1 MEFLKAITT
10 PLYFIFGGILLFLA
24 YTIIRDNPSVRANR
38 IAGAMLF
45 FAGLGPIFLALGVI
59 VKPNV
64 AVEAPFEESFVY
76 NLFYIWELFFPTLL
90 LFSWVFPI
98 DRLSYMKRRR
108 LRYLIFF
115 PQVFHILLVL
125 LFRNP
130 ERILDLFEVQSGE
143 GFLSLILEPISYLM
157 KWVVLGFSLLLSS
170 EAALFSLINL
180 IYVGLAVYFLI
191 RGKALIEN
199 KQVRRQT
206 NVFIWGISISV
217 ILLTA
222 SVLIPRLFSIQVS
235 DAFMDISMIIVLLT
249 GGGSIAW
256 SIVRHQ
262 FLDVSIIFRQSL
274 AYTITSGILV
284 GLYILLVG
292 QMDRFVTYLF
302 GAETKIV
309 NVAFIVLALILY
321 QPIINRIDDLI
332 KKLFMKT
339 RADYRTVLGQLSR
352 SMISVFDPAR
362 VRSIIEKTLQTTILI
377 EHVYFVMY
385 DDVLLEYVLLASEG
399 FPTRSIINREDPLL
413 GAIGQLE
420 APQLLDRMGEYG
432 KDSNLLLQLS
442 KRRVQLILPLKDS
455 DHLLGFLALTEK
467 VSGYRYNTED
477 LTVLGVISNQLVT
490 SLTNARLY
498 ADSLEKQVLEEEI
511 TMARQIQVELLPKKP
526 PASNTF
532 DLKALSI
539 PSQTIGGDFYD
550 FVNHGDGKFSIV
562 IADASGK
569 GVPAALLVA
578 QIQAMLHS
586 EIQNKNELSRIL
598 QNINE
603 YVVASTSAE
612 KYATLFYGEFKPDGR
627 VFRYSNAG
635 HNYPI
640 LVRADGSH
648 EVLSKGGMLI
658 GAFSGGSYET
668 AEVSLNDEDLLVF
681 YTDGLSEAQ
690 NENDEEYGDKRILDF
705 VRDHR
710 HLSPDDIIDGILKD
724 VGRFDVSDPPRDDTT
739 IIILKANNGVS
750 NAAGQ
755 N

>member
-1 MEFLKAITT
+1 MEFLRAITT
-10 PLYFIFGGILLFLA
+10 PVYFVFGGILLFLA

-38 IAGAMLF
+38 ITGAMLF

-64 AVEAPFEESFVY
+64 AAEAPFEESFVY

-130 ERILDLFEVQSGE
+130 ERILDLFEVESGE

-170 EAALFSLINL
+170 EAALFSFINL

-206 NVFIWGISISV
+206 NVLIWGISVSV

-222 SVLIPRLFSIQVS
+222 AVLIPKLFSIQVS
-235 DAFMDISMIIVLLT
+235 DAFMDISMILVLLT

-274 AYTITSGILV
+274 AYTVTSGILV
-284 GLYILLVG
+284 GVYILLVG

-309 NVAFIVLALILY
+309 NIAFIVLALILY

-339 RADYRTVLGQLSR
+339 RADYRTVLGHLSR

-385 DDVLLEYVLLASEG
+385 DDVLMEYVLLASEG

-420 APQLLDRMGEYG
+420 APQPLDRMGGYG
-432 KDSNLLLQLS
+432 KDSNLFLQLS

-550 FVNHGDGKFSIV
+550 FINHGDGKFSIV

-586 EIQNKNELSRIL
+586 EIQNKNELARIL

-603 YVVASTSAE
+603 YVVASTTAE
-612 KYATLFYGEFKPDGR
+612 KYATLFYGEFIPDGR
-627 VFRYSNAG
+627 VFRYANAG
-635 HNYPI
+635 HNYPM

-648 EVLSKGGMLI
+648 EMLSKGGMLI
-658 GAFSGGSYET
+658 GAFSGASYET
-668 AEVSLNDEDLLVF
+668 SEVSLNDDDLMVF

-690 NENDEEYGDKRILDF
+690 NEKDEEYGEKRILDF

-739 IIILKANNGVS
+739 IIILKANNGIV
-750 NAAGQ
+750 NATG
-755 N
+755 

>member
-10 PLYFIFGGILLFLA
+10 PMYFVFGGILLFLA
-24 YTIIRDNPSVRANR
+24 YTIVRDNPSVRANR

-45 FAGLGPIFLALGVI
+45 FAGLGPIFMALGTI

-64 AVEAPFEESFVY
+64 AVGAPFEESFVY
-76 NLFYIWELFFPTLL
+76 NLLYIWELFFPTLL

-98 DRLSYMKRRR
+98 DRLSYMKWRR

-115 PQVFHILLVL
+115 PQLFHLLLVL

-130 ERILDLFEVQSGE
+130 ERVLHLFEVESSG
-143 GFLSLILEPISYLM
+143 GFWGLILEPLSYIM

-170 EAALFSLINL
+170 ENALFSFINL
-180 IYVGLAVYFLI
+180 VYVGLAVYYLI

-199 KQVRRQT
+199 KQIRRQT
-206 NVFIWGISISV
+206 NVFIWGLSISV
-217 ILLTA
+217 FILTMTI
-222 SVLIPRLFSIQVS
+222 LIPRLLSIEMSPTVVS
-235 DAFMDISMIIVLLT
+235 LAVMAALII
-249 GGGSIAW
+249 GGGAIAW
-256 SIVRHQ
+256 SIIRHQ
-262 FLDVSIIFRQSL
+262 FLDVSFIFRQSL
-274 AYTITSGILV
+274 AYTVTSGILV
-284 GLYILLVG
+284 GGYVLLVG

-302 GAETKIV
+302 GEETKIV

-321 QPIINRIDDLI
+321 QPIMNRIDNLI

-362 VRSIIEKTLQTTILI
+362 VRAIIEKTLQTTILI
-377 EHVYFVMY
+377 QRVYFVMY
-385 DDVLLEYVLLASEG
+385 DDILAEYVLLASDD
-399 FPTRSIINREDPLL
+399 FPNRSIISRDDSLL
-413 GAIGQLE
+413 GAIGQLD
-420 APQLLDRMGEYG
+420 APEPLDRISEYAR
-432 KDSNLLLQLS
+432 DSNLLLQLS

-467 VSGYRYNTED
+467 ESGYRYNAED
-477 LTVLGVISNQLVT
+477 ITVLGVISNQLVT

-511 TMARQIQVELLPKKP
+511 AMARQIQIELLPKKP
-526 PASNTF
+526 PASETF
-532 DLKALSI
+532 DLKAFSK
-539 PSQTIGGDFYD
+539 PSRTIGGDFYD
-550 FVNHGDGKFSIV
+550 FINHGNGAFSIV

-586 EIQNKNELSRIL
+586 EVQNKNELSRML
-598 QNINE
+598 QNVNE

-612 KYATLFYGEFKPDGR
+612 KYATMFYGEFMPQTR
-627 VFRYSNAG
+627 TFRYSNAG

-640 LVRADGSH
+640 LVRGDGSH
-648 EVLSKGGMLI
+648 ELLSRGGMLI
-658 GAFSGGSYET
+658 GAFPGAAYET
-668 AEVSLNDEDLLVF
+668 AEITLHVNDLLFF

-690 NENDEEYGDKRILDF
+690 NEADEEYGEDRIIEF
-705 VRDHR
+705 VINHR
-710 HLSPDDIIDGILKD
+710 HLPPQKIIDNLVKD
-724 VGRFDVSDPPRDDTT
+724 VAQFDSSDPPRDDTT
-739 IIILKANNGVS
+739 IIILKVNDGVGNGT
-750 NAAGQ
+750 
-755 N
+755 